1 MKRLIKSKR
10 RMKKTLKKKIGIE
23 LLMVTEFL
31 KKEM

>member
-1 MKRLIKSKR
+1 MG
-10 RMKKTLKKKIGIE
+10 KKILKKKTGIE